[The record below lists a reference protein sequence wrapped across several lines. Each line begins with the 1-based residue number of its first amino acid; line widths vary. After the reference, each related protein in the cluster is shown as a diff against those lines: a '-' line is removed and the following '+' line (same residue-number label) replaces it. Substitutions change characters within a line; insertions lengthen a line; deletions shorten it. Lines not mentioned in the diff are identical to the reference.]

1 MPVPL
6 LEHLCWHELCHL
18 RQMNHSPAYRA
29 ELARFSPHW
38 PDMEKELNRAWR
50 DLPWW
55 ALPGTVPDARNR

>member
-1 MPVPL
+1 
-6 LEHLCWHELCHL
+6 
-18 RQMNHSPAYRA
+18 MNHSPAYRA

-55 ALPGTVPDARNR
+55 ALPGTIPDARNR